1 VGLPLILLGRK
12 EWIRANQADQGAA
25 AEEDVARMLKKL
37 PRNWRV
43 EYGLKDRRVGDIDIV
58 VVAPDGRAWAID
70 VKSHAG
76 TVICDGQ
83 TLQRQ
88 LRGRTMPFEADFLEK
103 SRRQAKV
110 AKELLKLRWVEP
122 VLCFTRA
129 QVDLKAGKVGGVYVV
144 PASELLNLLN

>member
-1 VGLPLILLGRK
+1 
-12 EWIRANQADQGAA
+12 
-25 AEEDVARMLKKL
+25 
-37 PRNWRV
+37 
-43 EYGLKDRRVGDIDIV
+43 
-58 VVAPDGRAWAID
+58 
-70 VKSHAG
+70 
-76 TVICDGQ
+76 
-83 TLQRQ
+83 
-88 LRGRTMPFEADFLEK
+88 MPFEADFLEK